1 VLQRGLTR
9 LMRPVIT
16 SSTGIGASMAPA
28 GAAPPAAPRARS
40 TTLEPATLDGA
51 LDAATTRAREALIA
65 AQDAAGYWRF
75 DLEADASIT
84 AEYILMMH
92 FMDEIELPLQ
102 EKLAVY
108 LRAKQEAHGGWGL
121 FPGSGFDLSCSVKA
135 YFALKL
141 AGDDPAEPHMV
152 IARQTILACGGAAR
166 ANVFTRI
173 TLALFEQIPWH
184 GVPFLPMEI
193 VLLPRWFPFHL
204 TKVSYWSRTVMVPL
218 AILCS
223 LKQRARNPRR
233 VHIRELFVT
242 PPELERDWFPAR
254 SPINRAF
261 TALDALGRATERR
274 LLPRT
279 GRRAALVRATRWFI
293 ARLNGTDGLGGI
305 FPAMVNAYEALAA
318 LGYDHDHPYRVQTRE
333 ALRKLLVVNA
343 QSAYCQPCVSPV
355 WDTAL
360 ATLALQ
366 EDANGAR
373 SPAAERALD
382 WLVTRQL
389 ADGQPGD
396 WRAIRPGV
404 RGGGWAFQFANP
416 HYPDL
421 DDTAAV
427 AWALSRVGDV
437 GPEAS
442 ARYAASLRS
451 AIDWIVGMQ
460 SKNGGFGAFDADNT
474 ARYLNEIPFADHGA
488 LLDPPTSD
496 VSARCALALS
506 LAGRTSDRSVLAR
519 CLAFLRA
526 EQEPQGAWWGRWGTN
541 YVYGTWS
548 VLTGLAQVADPE
560 DAPRMARAAAWLKAR
575 QNPDGGWGEGCE
587 SYWDAG
593 CVTRSDPSTACQTA
607 WGVLGLIAAGHV
619 NAPEVRRGV
628 GFLLRR
634 QQPDGLWDDP
644 AFNAPGFPRVF
655 FLKYHGYAKYFP
667 LWALARY
674 RNLTRAGAS
683 G

>member
-1 VLQRGLTR
+1 MR
-9 LMRPVIT
+9 LF
-16 SSTGIGASMAPA
+16 SSTASPSLPT
-28 GAAPPAAPRARS
+28 APPAPHHHPAPRTPRVVI
-40 TTLEPATLDGA
+40 EPATLD
-51 LDAATTRAREALIA
+51 AAIGRASDSLVQ
-65 AQDAAGYWRF
+65 AQDDKGYWRF
-75 DLEADASIT
+75 DLEADCSIT

-92 FMDEIELPLQ
+92 FMDEIEAPLQ

-108 LRAKQEAHGGWGL
+108 LRAKQESHGGWGL
-121 FPGSGFDLSCSVKA
+121 FHGSGFDLSCSVKA
-135 YFALKL
+135 YYALKL
-141 AGDDPAEPHMV
+141 AGDDPDEPHMV
-152 IARQTILACGGAAR
+152 EARAAILAHGGAAR

-173 TLALFEQIPWH
+173 TLALFEQIPWK
-184 GVPFLPMEI
+184 GVPFLPVEI

-223 LKQRARNPRR
+223 LKLRARNPRQID
-233 VHIRELFVT
+233 IRELFVT
-242 PPELERDWFPAR
+242 PPEVVRDWFPAR

-274 LLPRT
+274 LLPAA

-318 LGYDHDHPYRVQTRE
+318 LGYAYDHPYRVQARE
-333 ALRKLLVVNA
+333 ALRNLLVINES
-343 QSAYCQPCVSPV
+343 SAFCQPCMSPV

-366 EDANGAR
+366 EEAHGR
-373 SPAAERALD
+373 PSPAAERAMD

-389 ADGQPGD
+389 RVDEPGD

-427 AWALSRVGDV
+427 AWALSQSPNPGRYGD
-437 GPEAS
+437 
-442 ARYAASLRS
+442 SLES
-451 AIDWIVGMQ
+451 AIEWIAGMQ

-496 VSARCALALS
+496 VSARCALAL
-506 LAGRTSDRSVLAR
+506 ARAARPQDRAIIAR
-519 CLAFLRA
+519 CLAFLRT
-526 EQEPQGAWWGRWGTN
+526 EQEAAGAWWGRWGSN
-541 YVYGTWS
+541 YIYGTWS
-548 VLTGLAQVADPE
+548 VLTGLAQAGGED
-560 DAPRMARAAAWLKAR
+560 DAPRMARAAAWLKSR
-575 QNPDGGWGEGCE
+575 QNADGGWGEGCE
-587 SYWDAG
+587 TYWDES
-593 CVTRSDPSTACQTA
+593 CVARPMPSTACQTA
-607 WGVLGLIAAGHV
+607 WALLGLMAAGETGSS
-619 NAPEVRRGV
+619 EVRRGIAY
-628 GFLLRR
+628 LLGR
-634 QQPDGLWDDP
+634 QAADGLWDDP
-644 AFNAPGFPRVF
+644 YFNAPGFPRVF

-674 RNLTRAGAS
+674 RNLTRAGAGS
-683 G
+683 